1 MLWIKVIH
9 VLFVIAWMAGVFYLP
24 RILVHAV
31 EGEAAGEDI
40 HRLVIMAEKLVRFST
55 VMMVLALIPG
65 LILWLHYGFSGQ
77 WLYWKLAFVV
87 GLGGYQWQSF
97 RYAAQLKRGQVIR
110 RALFFR
116 LYNEAA
122 LFLLTP
128 ILILVIVKPF

>member
-1 MLWIKVIH
+1 ML
-9 VLFVIAWMAGVFYLP
+9 F
-24 RILVHAV
+24 RS
-31 EGEAAGEDI
+31 
-40 HRLVIMAEKLVRFST
+40 RS
-55 VMMVLALIPG
+55 
-65 LILWLHYGFSGQ
+65 S
-77 WLYWKLAFVV
+77 FVV